1 MKGIIVDTTHD
12 SYGVIKGDGKVI
24 FVDGGLPG
32 DTVEYKITK
41 EKKNYCYAE
50 LVEIIDYSKL
60 RILNENP
67 LGSSYPL
74 YPMDYWEALE
84 GKINSFKYELKKVFD
99 IHPEIKVIPSRKR
112 KINKIRLHVDGK
124 NWGLYK
130 RKTNEIEKIDISLI
144 MENIDNAYIDEVVNN
159 LENASYLIVRTDSL
173 NRKYLA
179 TDGIIKKDLADGI
192 KDINGARGETP
203 AYILNEKVF
212 HVDID
217 GFFQTNTEIAQK
229 VLQDLPEI
237 NTKFLDLYGGV
248 GFLSIGVNSEEEF
261 TIVEINE
268 SATKRA
274 KENLILNQK
283 NAQIICKDTK
293 EYIVKQKEIEETIIL
308 DPPRT
313 GLDKEVVEKILELAP
328 QKIIYMSCNHTTLIR
343 DLKEFS
349 KKYTLQTI
357 NVYDMFVYTTHL
369 ECVVLLETI

>member
-12 SYGVIKGDGKVI
+12 GYGVIKGDGKVI

-99 IHPEIKVIPSRKR
+99 IHPEVKVIPSRKR

-159 LENASYLIVRTDSL
+159 LEEGSYLIVRTDTL
-173 NRKYLA
+173 NRRYLA

-203 AYILNEKVF
+203 VYILNEKVF

-229 VLQDLPEI
+229 VLEDLPEI

-248 GFLSIGVNSEEEF
+248 GFLSIGVDSEEEF

-268 SATKRA
+268 SATERA
-274 KENLILNQK
+274 RENLILNQK

-293 EYIVKQKEIEETIIL
+293 EYIVKQKEIEKTIIL

-328 QKIIYMSCNHTTLIR
+328 EKIIYMSCNHTTLIR
-343 DLKEFS
+343 DLKEFA

-369 ECVVLLETI
+369 ETVCLMTRV